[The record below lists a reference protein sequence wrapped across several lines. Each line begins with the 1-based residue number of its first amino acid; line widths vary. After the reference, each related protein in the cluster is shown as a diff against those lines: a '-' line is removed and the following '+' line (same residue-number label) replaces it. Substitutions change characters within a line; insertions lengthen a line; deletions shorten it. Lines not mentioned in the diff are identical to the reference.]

1 MILNLKM
8 NIILMLINMKN
19 NIIVNDR
26 LLDPEKSKK
35 LTEQA
40 NSIRRFRGGNV
51 NDKKEKEERDQQN
64 IIN

>member
-1 MILNLKM
+1 
-8 NIILMLINMKN
+8 MKN

-51 NDKKEKEERDQQN
+51 NDKKEKEDRDQQN

>member
-1 MILNLKM
+1 
-8 NIILMLINMKN
+8 MKN

-40 NSIRRFRGGNV
+40 TSIRRFRGGNV